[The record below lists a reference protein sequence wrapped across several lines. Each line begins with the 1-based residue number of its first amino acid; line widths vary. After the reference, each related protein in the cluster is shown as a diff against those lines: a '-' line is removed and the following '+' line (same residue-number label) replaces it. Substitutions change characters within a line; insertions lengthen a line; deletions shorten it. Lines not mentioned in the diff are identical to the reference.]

1 LSAVVTILSFTCA
14 FSANATQLLSPDEL
28 VELTNQIEKKVEV
41 KDQVDMSRL
50 QGTVVK
56 ANNVPHA
63 DNVPYAVTM
72 KTFIYSADHHSIDY
86 QSVMID
92 GRKLIIGTII
102 YNGPQVDTF
111 DPKSGIKTK
120 GKPPK
125 VLIFNEDGEMI
136 ADATI
141 RIARNSSGTT
151 SEMEWGVQTVN
162 DMRTSENF
170 LFRDEK
176 KAVEKL
182 SEEFDKQGDA
192 ILTST
197 LITDLKKTSPRI
209 LDYLGRVK
217 GPLGTAVK
225 AAAAA
230 AGISASILGQTKAAE
245 ADVRQETMFG
255 KKKKLSE
262 ALQQHDEENSEAKAA
277 AIK

>member
-1 LSAVVTILSFTCA
+1 
-14 FSANATQLLSPDEL
+14 
-28 VELTNQIEKKVEV
+28 
-41 KDQVDMSRL
+41 
-50 QGTVVK
+50 
-56 ANNVPHA
+56 
-63 DNVPYAVTM
+63 
-72 KTFIYSADHHSIDY
+72 
-86 QSVMID
+86 
-92 GRKLIIGTII
+92 
-102 YNGPQVDTF
+102 
-111 DPKSGIKTK
+111 
-120 GKPPK
+120 
-125 VLIFNEDGEMI
+125 MI